1 MLKAATFGDIT
12 EFENKSCLYSRVL
25 GDFVLSERLDF
36 SDGAQFLTDGK
47 ALLAEIKN
55 GAMIKIGEA
64 EDSEEFESFVSFFAP
79 NTVMSECENGDIIV
93 MKKKAVGEP
102 KKISIAYDFKLKD
115 FHALFLAN
123 GLSSDKEGF
132 MLGMSDSVKTKTG
145 FLIGKYDEE
154 KKELEGG
161 LCVTGITDKT
171 AIVTAVAV
179 GEKYRR
185 TGVGTFLFEEAFQ
198 MLSGRDIFVYRE
210 RGKNKEFYESLG
222 FTETGSIV
230 TEAL

>member
-93 MKKKAVGEP
+93 MKKKPSVNR
-102 KKISIAYDFKLKD
+102 KK
-115 FHALFLAN
+115 
-123 GLSSDKEGF
+123 
-132 MLGMSDSVKTKTG
+132 
-145 FLIGKYDEE
+145 
-154 KKELEGG
+154 
-161 LCVTGITDKT
+161 
-171 AIVTAVAV
+171 
-179 GEKYRR
+179 
-185 TGVGTFLFEEAFQ
+185 
-198 MLSGRDIFVYRE
+198 
-210 RGKNKEFYESLG
+210 
-222 FTETGSIV
+222 
-230 TEAL
+230 